1 MPAKKTNKVLI
12 DEYLEMIKKE
22 KNLSP
27 QTIKT
32 YENISAQL
40 PFNLLTSQPTIIK
53 KIKDLYPN
61 ANTKQLYLNII
72 ILVRRWAEEETDKLT
87 KFRNSLREEIT
98 KERKSNLD
106 ILDDKLP
113 TLEYILNK
121 LENLSG
127 NKYIINYLMLSH
139 GLRNKDINLEYR
151 DKLPKEGDDNYINQ
165 RGKTATLQINDYK
178 TDKSFGQ
185 KVIVIDN
192 KRFNDE
198 LKKMKLS
205 DGDYI
210 LPKKDGS
217 KIQSISTFNE
227 KILRT
232 TIDDLGQ
239 NKLIKLKIK
248 DLLNKKDFD
257 TLEQISKDRGT
268 SMGVLLKS
276 YNLYAGDNESD

>member
-12 DEYLEMIKKE
+12 DEYLEIIKKE

-72 ILVRRWAEEETDKLT
+72 ILVRRWAEEETDKLI
-87 KFRNSLREEIT
+87 KFRNSLRDEIT

-127 NKYIINYLMLSH
+127 NKYIINYLMLFH

-151 DKLPKEGDDNYINQ
+151 DKLPKEGDDNYITQ
-165 RGKTATLQINDYK
+165 KGKTATLQINDYK
-178 TDKSFGQ
+178 TEKSFGQ
-185 KVIVIDN
+185 KVISINN

-205 DGDYI
+205 DGDFI
-210 LPKKDGS
+210 LPKKNGS
-217 KIQSISTFNE
+217 KIESISTFNE

-239 NKLIKLKIK
+239 NKLIKIKIK
-248 DLLNKKDFD
+248 HLLNTKDYD
-257 TLEQISKDRGT
+257 TLEKISKDRGT
-268 SMGVLLKS
+268 SIGVLLKS
-276 YNLYAGDNESD
+276 YNLENGMVDSD

>member
-1 MPAKKTNKVLI
+1 
-12 DEYLEMIKKE
+12 MI
-22 KNLSP
+22 
-27 QTIKT
+27 
-32 YENISAQL
+32 
-40 PFNLLTSQPTIIK
+40 
-53 KIKDLYPN
+53 
-61 ANTKQLYLNII
+61 
-72 ILVRRWAEEETDKLT
+72 
-87 KFRNSLREEIT
+87 
-98 KERKSNLD
+98 
-106 ILDDKLP
+106 KLP

-151 DKLPKEGDDNYINQ
+151 DKLPKEGNDNYINQ
-165 RGKTATLQINDYK
+165 KGGKTATLQINDYK

-217 KIQSISTFNE
+217 KIESISTFNE

-276 YNLYAGDNESD
+276 YNLYAGDNDSD

>member
-1 MPAKKTNKVLI
+1 MPVKKTNKALI
-12 DEYLEMIKKE
+12 SEYLEIIKKE

-32 YENISAQL
+32 YENISSQL

-151 DKLPKEGDDNYINQ
+151 DKLPKEGNDNYINQ
-165 RGKTATLQINDYK
+165 KGGKLQLYK
-178 TDKSFGQ
+178 
-185 KVIVIDN
+185 
-192 KRFNDE
+192 
-198 LKKMKLS
+198 L
-205 DGDYI
+205 
-210 LPKKDGS
+210 
-217 KIQSISTFNE
+217 
-227 KILRT
+227 T
-232 TIDDLGQ
+232 TIR
-239 NKLIKLKIK
+239 LINHLVK
-248 DLLNKKDFD
+248 
-257 TLEQISKDRGT
+257 R
-268 SMGVLLKS
+268 
-276 YNLYAGDNESD
+276 